1 MTVQLPMISSV
12 LGKHRR
18 EFAMHDISRRSTIR
32 FSLLAVS
39 SRLASASRCVAA
51 QEVPLAIKGYDPVAY
66 FADGKPTHGLPEIE
80 YEWDEHRYRF
90 SSEAHRELFRADPV
104 HYAPQFGNFCAMA
117 LANGEVVEADPENWL
132 ISDGK
137 LYVFGKA
144 PPFGPAMFQQDLS
157 ANIAKANQNRAIL
170 PKD

>member
-1 MTVQLPMISSV
+1 MTLQLPLVSPVRIAKSCPCTTSRGEAPFV
-12 LGKHRR
+12 AFFCWPQALCWR
-18 EFAMHDISRRSTIR
+18 ERPG
-32 FSLLAVS
+32 
-39 SRLASASRCVAA
+39 SAAA
-51 QEVPLAIKGYDPVAY
+51 EDVPLAIKGYDPVAY
-66 FADGKPTHGLPEIE
+66 FTDGKPTHGLPEIE

-90 SSEAHRELFRADPV
+90 SSDAHRELFMADPV

-117 LANGEVVEADPENWL
+117 LANGEVVVADPENWL

-144 PPFGPAMFQQDLS
+144 APFGPAMFQQDLS

>member
-1 MTVQLPMISSV
+1 MTLQLPMVSSV
-12 LGKHRR
+12 LGIHCR
-18 EFAMHDISRRSTIR
+18 ELAMHNVSRRSTIHG
-32 FSLLAVS
+32 FLLAVG
-39 SRLASASRCVAA
+39 SRLASTSRCVAA
-51 QEVPLAIKGYDPVAY
+51 EEVPLAIKGYDPVAY
-66 FADGKPTHGLPEIE
+66 FTEGKPTHGLPEIE

-90 SSEAHRELFRADPV
+90 SNEAHRELFRADPV

-117 LANGEVVEADPENWL
+117 LANGEVVVADPENWL